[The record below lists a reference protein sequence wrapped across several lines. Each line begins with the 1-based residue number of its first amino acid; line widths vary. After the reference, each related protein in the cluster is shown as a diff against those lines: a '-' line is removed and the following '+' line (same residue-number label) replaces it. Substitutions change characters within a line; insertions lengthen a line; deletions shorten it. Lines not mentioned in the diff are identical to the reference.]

1 MFQRGEL
8 DKFLYDENVH
18 VPLLVCDSTLPQNK
32 KITELVRSVDISPTI
47 LDIINSKFK
56 FENIDGMSLLPEIF
70 DKNNQ
75 EKVGFIENTP
85 LIQKKA
91 NTVIGIRTSKFKYF
105 RDTDDI
111 TKRVHLFN
119 LEKDPFEE
127 NNLSQSRPD
136 IVEKMEKYISK
147 VNYIDNSKFQTI
159 DKNETKII
167 EDELNKLGYD

>member
-1 MFQRGEL
+1 M
-8 DKFLYDENVH
+8 
-18 VPLLVCDSTLPQNK
+18 
-32 KITELVRSVDISPTI
+32 
-47 LDIINSKFK
+47 
-56 FENIDGMSLLPEIF
+56 
-70 DKNNQ
+70 
-75 EKVGFIENTP
+75 GFIENTP

-105 RDTDDI
+105 RDTNDI

-127 NNLSQSRPD
+127 NNIANSRPD

-147 VNYIDNSKFQTI
+147 VNYVDNSKLQTI

-167 EDELNKLGYD
+167 EDELEKLGYD